1 MPDIPKN
8 LMSQNFFDELEET
21 MEKMGTLVGQINPRF
36 ALSAVEEPQPPAV
49 CLMGGVRQ
57 QCASLLQ

>member
-21 MEKMGTLVGQINPRF
+21 MEKMGTLVGQINP
-36 ALSAVEEPQPPAV
+36 
-49 CLMGGVRQ
+49 
-57 QCASLLQ
+57 